1 MARNREILSVELKQ
15 SQYQGALLGLAVGD
29 ALGAPLKFRQRGS
42 APAVK
47 EMTTGGPLHLGVGTW
62 TDDTSMALCL
72 AASLLEKNGFDA
84 FDQLTRYNKWRRDG
98 YLSSIGMAIDL
109 SSTMR
114 AALLKFEETQ
124 ALECGEKTRE
134 WADNDVISR
143 LAPIPMLF
151 AKEPN
156 KAIDYSRASA
166 KTTHGALQALD
177 AATYMGA
184 ILTGILRGDP
194 KDKVLSDL
202 YNPFGDDWTDHS
214 FCDEI
219 AQLATGSFRA
229 DTPHAITGDG
239 FVGETLEAALWAFYR
254 SNDFE
259 TGAIL
264 AVNLGGDA
272 DTTGAVYGQLAGAYY
287 GVNAIPKRWRDVIVQ
302 KDLIVALADRLWN
315 AAKNR

>member
-1 MARNREILSVELKQ
+1 MARNREILPVELKQ
-15 SQYQGALLGLAVGD
+15 AQYQGALLGLAVGD
-29 ALGAPLKFRQRGS
+29 ALGAPLKFKDRNT
-42 APAVK
+42 PAVK
-47 EMTTGGPLHLGVGTW
+47 DMTTGGPLHLGIGTW

-72 AASLLEKNGFDA
+72 AASLIEKGKFDA

-98 YLSSIGMAIDL
+98 YLSSIGMCIDL

-114 AALLKFEETQ
+114 AALDKFEETQ

-143 LAPIPMLF
+143 LAPIPMLY
-151 AKEPN
+151 ASKPN
-156 KAIDYSRASA
+156 EAIEYSRASA
-166 KTTHGALQALD
+166 KTTHGAIQALD

-184 ILTGILRGDP
+184 ILTGILRGDS
-194 KDKVLSDL
+194 KEKVLSEL

-219 AQLATGSFRA
+219 AQLATGSFHA
-229 DTPHAITGDG
+229 DTPQAITGDG

-287 GVNAIPKRWRDVIVQ
+287 GVNAIPKRWRDAVVQ
-302 KDLIVALADRLWN
+302 KDLIVALADRLWQ
-315 AAKNR
+315 AAKKM